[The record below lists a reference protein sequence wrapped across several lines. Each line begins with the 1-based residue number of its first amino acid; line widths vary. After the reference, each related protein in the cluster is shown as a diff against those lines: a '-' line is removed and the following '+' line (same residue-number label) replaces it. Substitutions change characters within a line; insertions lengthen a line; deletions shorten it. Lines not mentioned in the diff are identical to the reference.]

1 MLEIADHEVN
11 STHTSRESRVT
22 NNASRITDHE
32 SRVTNHEPR
41 VSPPNSRTVLQR
53 FAKFSA
59 VGAGGVAVQA
69 LTLALLLRVSGLH
82 YLAATAL
89 AVEASVLHNFV
100 WHRKWTWRD
109 RPQPRCALML
119 LRFNLTN
126 GAMSI
131 VANLVLMFAFAGF
144 FKLNPNAAN
153 LLAIAICSLI
163 NFTLS
168 DRVVFV

>member
-1 MLEIADHEVN
+1 MIAGE
-11 STHTSRESRVT
+11 SRESVSTSNKSLVT
-22 NNASRITDHE
+22 HPAPGVSGWLAAS
-32 SRVTNHEPR
+32 
-41 VSPPNSRTVLQR
+41 QR
-53 FAKFSA
+53 FAKFSV

-69 LTLALLLRVSGLH
+69 LTLALLLRGGGLH

-109 RPQPRCALML
+109 RPQRRWDLML

-126 GAMSI
+126 GACSI
-131 VANLVLMFAFAGF
+131 AANLILMFLFAGLL
-144 FKLNPNAAN
+144 KLNPNAAN
-153 LLAIAICSLI
+153 LLAIGICSLI

-168 DRVVFV
+168 DRVVFA

>member
-1 MLEIADHEVN
+1 
-11 STHTSRESRVT
+11 
-22 NNASRITDHE
+22 
-32 SRVTNHEPR
+32 
-41 VSPPNSRTVLQR
+41 VLQR

>member
-1 MLEIADHEVN
+1 MLEFANQE
-11 STHTSRESRVT
+11 SSLALTSYE
-22 NNASRITDHE
+22 SRITNHAPRAASHE
-32 SRVTNHEPR
+32 LVVTHNDSSTAGARP
-41 VSPPNSRTVLQR
+41 VLRR

-82 YLAATAL
+82 YLAATAF

-109 RPQPRCALML
+109 RPQARWTLML

-131 VANLVLMFAFAGF
+131 VANLILMFLFDGVM
-144 FKLNPNAAN
+144 KLNPNAAN
-153 LLAIAICSLI
+153 LLAIAICSMI

>member
-1 MLEIADHEVN
+1 MLEFAN
-11 STHTSRESRVT
+11 QES
-22 NNASRITDHE
+22 SLMLTDHE
-32 SRVTNHEPR
+32 SHVRHAARDTSHQTCVTHNATSAAGTR
-41 VSPPNSRTVLQR
+41 ALLRR
-53 FAKFSA
+53 FAKFST

-82 YLAATAL
+82 YLVATAL

-109 RPQPRCALML
+109 RPQTRWTLML

-131 VANLVLMFAFAGF
+131 VANLILMFIFAGLMN
-144 FKLNPNAAN
+144 LNPNVAN
-153 LLAIAICSLI
+153 LLAIAICSMI
-163 NFTLS
+163 NFALS

>member
-1 MLEIADHEVN
+1 MLLAASQESCV
-11 STHTSRESRVT
+11 TSQKSRVSNHSSRGVSHGCIVT
-22 NNASRITDHE
+22 RRGWLAASR
-32 SRVTNHEPR
+32 
-41 VSPPNSRTVLQR
+41 R
-53 FAKFSA
+53 FAKFSV

-69 LTLALLLRVSGLH
+69 LVLALLLRGAGLH

-89 AVEASVLHNFV
+89 AVEASVLNNFA

-109 RPQPRCALML
+109 RPQHRWGLML

-126 GAMSI
+126 GAWSI
-131 VANLVLMFAFAGF
+131 VANLILMFVFAGLLN
-144 FKLNPNAAN
+144 LNPNAAN
-153 LLAIAICSLI
+153 LLAIGICSLI

>member
-1 MLEIADHEVN
+1 MTSRQSLIAN
-11 STHTSRESRVT
+11 RESRL
-22 NNASRITDHE
+22 
-32 SRVTNHEPR
+32 TNHGSAVARPR
-41 VSPPNSRTVLQR
+41 WRALFQR

-59 VGAGGVAVQA
+59 VGAGGVAVQT
-69 LTLALLLRVSGLH
+69 LTLALLLRVGGLH
-82 YLAATAL
+82 YLVATAL
-89 AVEASVLHNFV
+89 AVEASVLHNFF

-109 RPQPRCALML
+109 RPQPRWGLML

-131 VANLVLMFAFAGF
+131 IANLILMFVFAGLM
-144 FKLNPNAAN
+144 KLNPNAAN